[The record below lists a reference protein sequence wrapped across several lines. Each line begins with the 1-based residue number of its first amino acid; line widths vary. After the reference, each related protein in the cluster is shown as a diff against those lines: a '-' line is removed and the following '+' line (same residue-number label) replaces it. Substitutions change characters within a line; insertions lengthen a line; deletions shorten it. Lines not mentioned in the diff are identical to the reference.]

1 MLTLLG
7 LVHLALVVYEYI
19 IILGVIMSWL
29 VAFDVLNARNKHVFK
44 AATFVNKVTDPA
56 LRPIRKV
63 IKPIGGID
71 VSPIVLILA
80 VEMLKGLIRGMMQ
93 NIAYG

>member
-1 MLTLLG
+1 MSTLLG
-7 LVHLALVVYEYI
+7 LVILALDIYLWIVI
-19 IILGVIMSWL
+19 IGVIMSWL
-29 VAFDVLNARNKHVFK
+29 VAFDVLNARNAIVFK

-71 VSPIVLILA
+71 ISPIVLIVGIEL
-80 VEMLKGLIRGMMQ
+80 VKQVLRGLI
-93 NIAYG
+93 YV

>member
-1 MLTLLG
+1 MNTLLG
-7 LVHLALVVYEYI
+7 LIFLALDIYLWI

-29 VAFDVLNARNKHVFK
+29 VAFDVLNAKNKYVFK
-44 AATFVNKVTDPA
+44 CATFINKVTDPA

-71 VSPIVLILA
+71 ISPIVLILGI
-80 VEMLKGLIRGMMQ
+80 ELLKGLIRGII
-93 NIAYG
+93 NSG